1 MGQLINKCICK
12 YSRKF
17 VKKEED
23 EESDSDDS
31 FSENEGDV
39 VLRAR
44 KDIQKNSTDIQFKT
58 DALIR
63 SYNFSPYEIYEEL
76 STLGEGAY
84 GIVKKVCLKNNKET
98 IRAMK
103 IISKQNV
110 VEGQINRL
118 FEEIE
123 ILKKLEHSNIMKIY
137 EYFIDENNLYIIT
150 EFCDEGDLLGKM
162 KKLNK
167 MSELVVKYL
176 MSQILDALL
185 YLHANRVFHGDIKL
199 ENIMLY
205 KTSRKS
211 VKRFTV
217 INKDLNSNVNLQK
230 EIDDNLGNNDYVED
244 MSIYEIKLIDFGCS
258 KFLNKKKHNKLSG
271 IVGTSMYCSPEVI
284 DNSYDEKSDEWSCGV
299 LMYIL
304 LCGYWPFEGET
315 EEEIFKNIKN
325 YNIDFDTYELKQV
338 SDNCKDLMKKL
349 LNPDK
354 QNRITAF
361 EALKH
366 PFFTQKLNPMK
377 ILTKHKDLSIL
388 NKFFKLKKYPSILH
402 KVVVAYCCFNFIDK
416 EEERKL
422 NELFRYLDQKKQKKL
437 TLDDF
442 KRGFKEAKISV
453 SLFELKNI
461 MNLLDTDGN
470 NLIEYQ
476 EFLRAL
482 CNKDDLLNDQN
493 LRAVFD
499 IIDKDKKGYA
509 NINDIN
515 NFIVGN
521 GHSTLKENAL
531 KKLDEQIDI
540 KKDLKMTFEEF
551 CDFIRN
557 EKNENNTI
565 ESFKSLYNASD
576 NIINEED
583 ELIKDDEKNLENKES
598 FEI

>member
-1 MGQLINKCICK
+1 MGQLINKCTCK

-44 KDIQKNSTDIQFKT
+44 KDIQKNNTDIQFKT

-123 ILKKLEHSNIMKIY
+123 ILRKLEHSNIMKIY

-205 KTSRKS
+205 KTSRKC

>member
-1 MGQLINKCICK
+1 MGQLINKCTCK

-39 VLRAR
+39 VLRGR
-44 KDIQKNSTDIQFKT
+44 KDIQKNNTDIQFKT

>member
-1 MGQLINKCICK
+1 MGQLINKCTCK

-39 VLRAR
+39 VLRGR
-44 KDIQKNSTDIQFKT
+44 KDIQKNNTDIQFKT

-123 ILKKLEHSNIMKIY
+123 ILRKLEHSNIMKIY